1 MEWQT
6 FSKRC
11 QLKDRLTERGVKL
24 DREPRP
30 ADATRKLHILVYGD
44 SVDRVLLED
53 ACDIGRGK
61 REDCLHAADRAYSPR

>member
-6 FSKRC
+6 FSASC
-11 QLKDRLTERGVKL
+11 QLSDRLTERGVKL
-24 DREPRP
+24 DREPQP
-30 ADATRKLHILVYGD
+30 GNATRKLRILVYGD

-61 REDCLHAADRAYSPR
+61 QEACWREPDRACA